1 MSEECNSHDKKVRV
15 TAKNKRFVR
24 YADGAEMER
33 IVSMKDQYDHVINS
47 HHDYRGFG
55 APLADYVVDQALECM
70 KKIVDGTAEI
80 REIPDP
86 LQLNATKTVA
96 VYGDVF
102 ITYSKEGVYETR

>member
-1 MSEECNSHDKKVRV
+1 M
-15 TAKNKRFVR
+15 
-24 YADGAEMER
+24 
-33 IVSMKDQYDHVINS
+33 
-47 HHDYRGFG
+47 
-55 APLADYVVDQALECM
+55 VDQALECM

-102 ITYSKEGVYETR
+102 ITYSKEGVYEIR